1 MEEDKTMYIRIR
13 FGDSHFH
20 FPLIEVAKFIYEYF
34 QFEEER
40 YLCLD
45 HSL

>member
-34 QFEEER
+34 TNWIIGTK
-40 YLCLD
+40 Y
-45 HSL
+45 SSSIG